1 MRWYQRIEIA
11 EHLNVERNGKMIEIL
26 DRVPSVGKQNMKK
39 IIYPDGREEI
49 VTIVAADDAVVVG
62 TPVNRSTLM
71 ALQGFVAKTTRFNED
86 GSIVETN
93 EVGHTKTTTFNSD
106 GSITETFVGETT
118 IIKKTTFNEDGSI
131 SEVIL

>member
-1 MRWYQRIEIA
+1 
-11 EHLNVERNGKMIEIL
+11 MIEIL

-49 VTIVAADDAVVVG
+49 VTIVAADDAVVIG

-93 EVGHTKTTTFNSD
+93 GVGHTKTTAYNN
-106 GSITETFVGETT
+106 GSIIETFVGETT
-118 IIKKTTFNEDGSI
+118 ITKETTINEEGSI
-131 SEVIL
+131 SEVIK

>member
-49 VTIVAADDAVVVG
+49 VTIVAADDAVVSG
-62 TPVNRSTLM
+62 TPVNRNTLM
-71 ALQGFVAKTTRFNED
+71 ALQGFVAKTTRFDDD
-86 GSIVETN
+86 GSFVETN
-93 EVGHTKTTTFNSD
+93 GAGHTKTTAYNN
-106 GSITETFVGETT
+106 GSIIETFVGETT
-118 IIKKTTFNEDGSI
+118 ITKETTINEEGSI
-131 SEVIL
+131 SEVIK